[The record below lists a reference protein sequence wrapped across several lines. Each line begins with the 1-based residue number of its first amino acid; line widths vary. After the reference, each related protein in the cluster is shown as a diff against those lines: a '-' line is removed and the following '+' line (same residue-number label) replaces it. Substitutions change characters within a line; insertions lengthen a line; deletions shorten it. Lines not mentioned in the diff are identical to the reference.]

1 MKNKKVLCLKYL
13 VLFSSFKVCLTS
25 LVISGTE
32 TLEKIHILEAR
43 GRKTIFFSRMPWRI
57 FELKLF
63 QSKSK
68 VSNI

>member
-43 GRKTIFFSRMPWRI
+43 GRKTIFFSRMP
-57 FELKLF
+57 
-63 QSKSK
+63 
-68 VSNI
+68 